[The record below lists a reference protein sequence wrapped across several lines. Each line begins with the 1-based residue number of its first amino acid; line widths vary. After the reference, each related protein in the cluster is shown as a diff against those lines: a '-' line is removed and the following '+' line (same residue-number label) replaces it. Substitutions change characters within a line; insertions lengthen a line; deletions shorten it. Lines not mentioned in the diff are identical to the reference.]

1 MEKGSE
7 VLKRAKSKS
16 EQIEKKG
23 DKVTVTVY
31 GHVSILLELNIKNC
45 EASQQGIL
53 TNSWPLVS
61 KHH

>member
-23 DKVTVTVY
+23 DKVT
-31 GHVSILLELNIKNC
+31 
-45 EASQQGIL
+45 ASTL
-53 TNSWPLVS
+53 
-61 KHH
+61 

>member
-23 DKVTVTVY
+23 DKVT
-31 GHVSILLELNIKNC
+31 
-45 EASQQGIL
+45 ASTLYPSQFMDMFL
-53 TNSWPLVS
+53 FYFS
-61 KHH
+61 